1 MASLYEL
8 TAGLQTLWDLM
19 EEGTLEEEM
28 LLDAFKN
35 QEEEISIKIEGYCK
49 FIKNLESDIAG
60 LKAEEERLKDK
71 RKTMENTIDR
81 AKKAMQMAM
90 ETAGEKKVKGQIFTI
105 SIQANPPAVVMD
117 EQYLENIP
125 ERYLI
130 PQEPKLDRKKIA
142 EDIKAGEDLNGI
154 AHLDFICK
162 ANLAML
168 LMRLEIPLIVIS
180 LMKQQVH
187 FIDLFGWSFVIGEL
201 STQKLAKIV

>member
-60 LKAEEERLKDK
+60 LKAEEERLRDK

-81 AKKAMQMAM
+81 AKKAMKAAM
-90 ETAGEKKVKGQIFTI
+90 EVSGEKKIKGDLFTVA
-105 SIQANPPAVVMD
+105 IQNNPPSVVLD
-117 EQYLENIP
+117 EQCLENIP

-154 AHLDFICK
+154 AHL
-162 ANLAML
+162 
-168 LMRLEIPLIVIS
+168 EQTES
-180 LMKQQVH
+180 LRIK
-187 FIDLFGWSFVIGEL
+187 
-201 STQKLAKIV
+201 

>member
-8 TAGLQTLWDLM
+8 TAGLQSLWDLM

-81 AKKAMQMAM
+81 AKKAMKAAM
-90 ETAGEKKVKGQIFTI
+90 EVTGEKKIKGDLFTVA
-105 SIQANPPAVVMD
+105 IQANPPSVVLD
-117 EQYLENIP
+117 EQCLENIP
-125 ERYLI
+125 EQYLI

-154 AHLDFICK
+154 AHL
-162 ANLAML
+162 
-168 LMRLEIPLIVIS
+168 EQTES
-180 LMKQQVH
+180 LRIK
-187 FIDLFGWSFVIGEL
+187 
-201 STQKLAKIV
+201 

>member
-35 QEEEISIKIEGYCK
+35 QEEEISIKLEGYCK

-81 AKKAMQMAM
+81 AKKAMKAAM
-90 ETAGEKKVKGQIFTI
+90 EVTGEKKIKGDLFTVA
-105 SIQANPPAVVMD
+105 IQANPPSVVLD
-117 EQYLENIP
+117 EQCLENIP
-125 ERYLI
+125 EQYLI

-154 AHLDFICK
+154 AHLEQNYGLRIK
-162 ANLAML
+162 
-168 LMRLEIPLIVIS
+168 
-180 LMKQQVH
+180 
-187 FIDLFGWSFVIGEL
+187 
-201 STQKLAKIV
+201 